1 MSPVHEAGNRI
12 EPAPSEAEQIGVAI
26 PDDATL
32 GYCWDN
38 GNMAPVISRTMVI
51 DGDELWSLSSEWGW
65 NSPEAPATLQVNDLG
80 SFERIG
86 RVQIS

>member
-1 MSPVHEAGNRI
+1 MLD
-12 EPAPSEAEQIGVAI
+12 EAEQIGVAI

-65 NSPEAPATLQVNDLG
+65 NSRGAGNAPGQRPWFVRAHRPSPD
-80 SFERIG
+80 R
-86 RVQIS
+86 

>member
-1 MSPVHEAGNRI
+1 MLD
-12 EPAPSEAEQIGVAI
+12 EAERIGVAI

-65 NSPEAPATLQVNDLG
+65 SSPRHRRPPG
-80 SFERIG
+80 ERP
-86 RVQIS
+86 RLV